1 MICADGTWNQPE
13 ENLDEDYP
21 TNVLKLAR
29 AISPFAGKT
38 RQHVSYGW
46 GIGSY
51 RNRISGALTGAGIEK
66 NIIDGYRYIVHN
78 YTPGDDIYL
87 FGFSR
92 GAYNVRALSGL
103 INNCGILKR
112 AEAGRITQAWD
123 IYKDG
128 ADKHRPGGEAAKAFR
143 DSYCHPSRRIHFIG
157 VWDTVGA
164 LGIPLSLLGGL
175 FNNKNE
181 FYDTKMGS
189 NIATARH
196 ALAID
201 EMRKDFEPTLWESR
215 EGVDLKQ
222 VWFSGVHS
230 DIGGGKEPD
239 ENGNQASDAP
249 LEWML
254 REANAAGLA
263 LEPYLHE
270 NLTDAS
276 RGELHESRRHLYRLR
291 SKLHRSLVNEA
302 KPTLIHQSVKE
313 RYQQNRDYRPPRL
326 EALVK
331 AYGWEGLE
339 KRMEMR
345 GSIQATAEH

>member
-1 MICADGTWNQPE
+1 MANIIVCADGTWNQPE
-13 ENLDEDYP
+13 EDLEEDYP

-29 AISPFAGKT
+29 AISPFAGEM

-46 GIGSY
+46 GVGSY
-51 RNRISGALTGAGIEK
+51 RNQIIGALTGAGIEK

-78 YTPGDDIYL
+78 YTPDDDIYL

-92 GAYNVRALSGL
+92 GAYTVRALSGL

-112 AEAGRITQAWD
+112 SEAGRITQAWD
-123 IYKDG
+123 MYRDH
-128 ADKHRPGGEAAKAFR
+128 ADENWPGGQTARAFR
-143 DSYCHPSRRIHFIG
+143 KAYCHPSQRIHFIG

-175 FNNKNE
+175 FNNENE

-201 EMRKDFEPTLWESR
+201 EKREDFEPTLWEAR

-222 VWFSGVHS
+222 VWFAGVHS
-230 DIGGGKEPD
+230 DVGGGKAPD
-239 ENGNQASDAP
+239 ENGIQASDTP

-254 REANAAGLA
+254 KEAGAAGLA
-263 LEPYLHE
+263 IAPHLYG
-270 NLTDAS
+270 NLTNGA
-276 RGELHESRRHLYRLR
+276 RGELHHSRRHVYRLR
-291 SKLHRSLVNEA
+291 GKLDRPLVNEG

-313 RYQQNRDYRPPRL
+313 RYQRDESYRPPNL
-326 EALVK
+326 KALVEER
-331 AYGWEGLE
+331 GWVGIELD
-339 KRMEMR
+339 R
-345 GSIQATAEH
+345 